1 MRLKIRG
8 ISRPK
13 CLGWAS
19 MLAILF
25 GLGLVDRGAYGEQA
39 AVMPTATEILS
50 AKLSALQ
57 SLSMSYTQF
66 MPTVNETPRLG
77 MFYLERSGKFRLESD
92 DQTLVIS
99 DGESIWEYDALLQ
112 QAKVKTF
119 ASLLDWSPAKVLL
132 MKHSEIDQR
141 FSVLVSEDAEGQH
154 FSLEPKDPEA
164 LIRTLTLSFKAN
176 KPSGLRVAP
185 RSGNEVVFA
194 LKTEA
199 VNSVLDTDLFEFNPP
214 AQTDVIDFR
223 P

>member
-1 MRLKIRG
+1 
-8 ISRPK
+8 
-13 CLGWAS
+13 
-19 MLAILF
+19 
-25 GLGLVDRGAYGEQA
+25 
-39 AVMPTATEILS
+39 
-50 AKLSALQ
+50 
-57 SLSMSYTQF
+57 
-66 MPTVNETPRLG
+66 MPTVNETPKLG

-92 DQTLVIS
+92 DQTLVVS